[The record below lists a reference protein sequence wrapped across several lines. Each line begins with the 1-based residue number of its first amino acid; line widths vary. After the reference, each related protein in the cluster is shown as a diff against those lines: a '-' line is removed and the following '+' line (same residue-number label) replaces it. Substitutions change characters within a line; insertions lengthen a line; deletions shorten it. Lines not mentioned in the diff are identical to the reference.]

1 MISFTKEHST
11 KASSLK
17 LRLNSRQRNILEA
30 YMFISPWILGMLL
43 FFVNPILQ
51 SFKLS
56 FSKITKLNG
65 FVMEWAGTVNYEKAF
80 LWDVKFIPMF
90 IQTVIDT
97 VINTPLTLVFSLF
110 IAMLI
115 NRPIKFRSFFRT
127 TFFLPVLLGTG
138 FVMQMVLGLG
148 VGSDASSVVN
158 GIELPRTFAIYLGS
172 EFSAIVSLLLERL
185 TLILWKSGVQII
197 LFLAGLQGISSS
209 LYEAAKCD
217 GATNWEMFWKITL
230 PMISPVILLNFIYT
244 MIDSFTDSNNSI
256 VTYILTTSFDNN
268 QFEYGA
274 AMSWLYFLFIFV
286 VCMLALGIMK
296 KRVYNI
302 GEK

>member
-1 MISFTKEHST
+1 MS
-11 KASSLK
+11 SSLNK
-17 LRLNSRQRNILEA
+17 SPAKGSLPKIRFNSRQRNILEA

-43 FFVNPILQ
+43 FFVNPIFQ
-51 SFKLS
+51 SCKLS

-90 IQTVIDT
+90 LTTVKDT

-110 IAMLI
+110 IAILI
-115 NRPIKFRSFFRT
+115 NRPVKFRGFFRT

-148 VGSDASSVVN
+148 VGNDAASVVN
-158 GIELPRTFAIYLGS
+158 GIELPRTVSMYLGS
-172 EFSAIVSLLLERL
+172 EFSTIVALMLERL

-217 GATNWEMFWKITL
+217 GATSWEMFWKITL

-256 VTYILTTSFDNN
+256 VAYILKTSFANN

-274 AMSWLYFLFIFV
+274 AMSWIYFVFIFV
-286 VCMLALGIMK
+286 VCMFALGIMK
-296 KRVYNI
+296 KLVYNI